1 MSAGSPAGVDCLGGS
16 IAVLPVKV
24 LPTMT
29 TRSVP

>member
-1 MSAGSPAGVDCLGGS
+1 MSAGSPVGVDCLGGA
-16 IAVLPVKV
+16 IAVLPVNG